1 MKISRVLNNNAVVV
15 KEGDSE
21 KIIMGA
27 GIAFQKGKNDV
38 IDQSKIEKVFVL
50 KEEGH
55 KFQELLS
62 TVPEAHIAVGE
73 DIISYAERQLG
84 MKLSD
89 HIHISLTDH
98 LTFAIERLN
107 QGIEVRNKLMNEIR
121 ILYHE
126 EFKIG
131 QWALRHVQEKLG
143 ITFPEDEAA
152 FIALHIHTA
161 KMGDAHIEDSIKKAL
176 ILQEASDF
184 MLKDLGVSISS
195 DSISYHRLLTHLEY
209 AIHRF
214 YENKPFHTLD
224 DDMLKIIKKKYKK
237 GYKTAQSA
245 AAFLQQKYGVAFP
258 ESEMAYIALHLQRI
272 LENI

>member
-27 GIAFQKGKNDV
+27 GIAFRKGKNDV
-38 IDQSKIEKVFVL
+38 IDQSKIEKIFVL

-73 DIISYAERQLG
+73 DIISYAEQQLG

-107 QGIEVRNKLMNEIR
+107 QGIEVRNKLNSFFSKE
-121 ILYHE
+121 
-126 EFKIG
+126 
-131 QWALRHVQEKLG
+131 
-143 ITFPEDEAA
+143 
-152 FIALHIHTA
+152 
-161 KMGDAHIEDSIKKAL
+161 
-176 ILQEASDF
+176 
-184 MLKDLGVSISS
+184 
-195 DSISYHRLLTHLEY
+195 
-209 AIHRF
+209 
-214 YENKPFHTLD
+214 
-224 DDMLKIIKKKYKK
+224 
-237 GYKTAQSA
+237 
-245 AAFLQQKYGVAFP
+245 
-258 ESEMAYIALHLQRI
+258 
-272 LENI
+272 